1 MSIRLIALELYK
13 AQQLVDQ
20 LEKELEKAAPGAK
33 DGIREK
39 LRIARAE
46 MMQLRKILD
55 GRKA

>member
-1 MSIRLIALELYK
+1 MSIRLIAIELYK
-13 AQQLVDQ
+13 AQQLVSK
-20 LEKELEKAAPGAK
+20 LENELENAPHGNK

-39 LRIARAE
+39 LRVARAE